1 MTDQSVITTRM
12 TDEIAKARLS
22 FLMFQNVSVGIGM
35 WANPLEQT
43 FHGHPARAPDTL
55 CHSSQRD
62 SSGQAPRR
70 RLTKIAE
77 RNVRRAT
84 VAGSGTAEIPSEME
98 GDWPAATTCIA

>member
-12 TDEIAKARLS
+12 TDEIANARLS

-35 WANPLEQT
+35 WANPLERT
-43 FHGHPARAPDTL
+43 FHGHPARAPGTS
-55 CHSSQRD
+55 CHSSQRV
-62 SSGQAPRR
+62 SSGQALRR

-84 VAGSGTAEIPSEME
+84 VVGSGTAEIPSDIE
-98 GDWPAATTCIA
+98 GVSPAAITCIA